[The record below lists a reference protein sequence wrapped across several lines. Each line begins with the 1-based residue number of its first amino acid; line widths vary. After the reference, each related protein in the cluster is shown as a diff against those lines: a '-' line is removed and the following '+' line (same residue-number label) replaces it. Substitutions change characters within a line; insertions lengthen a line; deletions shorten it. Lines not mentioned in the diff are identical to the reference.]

1 MSISAK
7 APALAPLEWVA
18 IGGAFAI
25 GIAAC
30 LDPDTIADGPTVC
43 PFRLVTGL
51 PCPACGLTR
60 SWVFTMHG
68 QWMDAVSSNVFGPAL
83 LAVTLL
89 AVFAALYSR
98 ARDQTPPRL
107 EAMFRR
113 PAAIAFFA
121 LWGTYGAL
129 RMVVGI

>member
-1 MSISAK
+1 MSVR

-25 GIAAC
+25 GIASC
-30 LDPDTIADGPTVC
+30 LDPVTMADGPIVC
-43 PFRLVTGL
+43 PFRLLTGL

-68 QWMDAVSSNVFGPAL
+68 QWMDAVNANVFGPAL
-83 LAVTLL
+83 LALTLL
-89 AVFAALYSR
+89 AVLAALCSR
-98 ARDQTPPRL
+98 ARDQGPPRL
-107 EAMFRR
+107 EAVFRR

-129 RMVVGI
+129 RMVAGTQ